1 MVCTIV
7 IFDYFYLLFFRKM
20 EKLSIS
26 AKNVNNHRRNLL
38 EKLNVTNSSEDVKL
52 AIKLE
57 II

>member
-1 MVCTIV
+1 
-7 IFDYFYLLFFRKM
+7 M